1 MESPQSA
8 PERQDSLPKEKQV
21 MRGQGCALIAI
32 FVVAIGWILLMTAI
46 TQSVGWLQ
54 EQTVFAGYL
63 VADPRWQ
70 VPLFYGAGILLPM
83 GIMAWKS
90 KTPRS
95 RLAFQT
101 WAFAG
106 AFVILQTPA
115 RFFAIT
121 NAQAI
126 TLAQIGLA
134 VVYLMLLHTWLRR
147 FSPDW
152 VAPWKSLDWRG
163 GGLAVLI
170 AAVLSLP
177 WMMWGAF
184 GSLLDILLSM
194 AAGLLFGIAASWTVH
209 GGLLYATQRA
219 DREVQGADIFL
230 DGLVIAVA
238 LAIMVTGFGYSGMQ
252 WVLLFGLPVL
262 GWTTAILATAGK
274 AKARA
279 QNWAPVALLL
289 GLSTAVPLMLVDAD
303 ELSVII
309 GSDPGERLDW
319 ATRSGE
325 VMLVAGL
332 VVTLVLAF
340 TWRRLQQDSAFGKGS
355 RWIALAAVIAVVC
368 VHVFLGVNGLHGE
381 RFFVI
386 LKDQAD
392 LSMINPDLPWQ
403 DRRAEVYGEL
413 VEHASLDQ
421 QRLRAVLDRLGIQ
434 YKPYYL
440 VNALEVQSGP
450 ILRAWLNTRP
460 EVDRILDSPILRPLP
475 EPMEPEAG
483 TLATP
488 KGVPWNVSLTQA
500 DRVWNDFH
508 VDGNGI
514 LVGISDSDVEGWH
527 PEIKES
533 MAGNGLN
540 WLDPWY
546 GSPVPT
552 DISGHGTA
560 VTSVILGKT
569 TGIAPGAEW
578 MGCVN
583 LARNLGNPAY
593 YVECMQFLLAPYP
606 QGGDPFTDGNPAL
619 GAQVVNYS
627 WSCPIV
633 EGCDPDALLPAAA
646 ALRAAGI
653 FQAAAVG
660 NMGTGYCGTAG
671 DPPAIYSQVFS
682 VGSINSDENMSDFSS
697 VGPVLVDGSLRIK
710 PDLLAPGEA
719 VIAANAVSSYES
731 VSGTSF
737 ASPHVAGVVALMWS
751 ANPAMIGN
759 VELTED
765 LLRQSADA
773 YTGPSVDCSNIQNYD
788 SSGIRYGIL
797 NAYEAVRLAL
807 AAGDNP

>member
-1 MESPQSA
+1 MELPQST
-8 PERQDSLPKEKQV
+8 PESQESLPKETQSI
-21 MRGQGCALIAI
+21 RGQGCALIAI
-32 FVVAIGWILLMTAI
+32 FVVAIGWIVLMTAI

-63 VADPRWQ
+63 VNDPRWQ

-106 AFVILQTPA
+106 AFVMLQSPA

-121 NAQAI
+121 DAQAI
-126 TLAQIGLA
+126 AVAQIGLTL
-134 VVYLMLLHTWLRR
+134 VYLALLHGWLRR

-177 WMMWGAF
+177 WMIWGAF
-184 GSLLDILLSM
+184 GSLVDILLGLV
-194 AAGLLFGIAASWTVH
+194 AGLLFGAAASWTLH

-219 DREVQGADIFL
+219 DREVKGADIFL
-230 DGLVIAVA
+230 DGLVIAVT
-238 LAIMVTGFGYSGMQ
+238 LTIMVTGFGYSGLQ

-262 GWTTAILATAGK
+262 GWTTAMLSMAGK
-274 AKARA
+274 ANARA

-289 GLSTAVPLMLVDAD
+289 GLAAAAPLMLIDAD
-303 ELSVII
+303 ELSVVIAS
-309 GSDPGERLDW
+309 GPGERLDW

-325 VMLVAGL
+325 VTLVAGL

-368 VHVFLGVNGLHGE
+368 VHIFFGVTGLHGE

-392 LSMINPDLPWQ
+392 LSRIDPDLPWQ
-403 DRRAEVYGEL
+403 DRRAEVYRVL
-413 VEHASLDQ
+413 VEHAGFEQ
-421 QRLRAVLDRLGIQ
+421 QGLRASLDRLGIQ
-434 YKPYYL
+434 YKSFYL

-475 EPMEPEAG
+475 EPVESEAG

-488 KGVPWNVSLTQA
+488 NGVPWNVALTQA
-500 DRVWNDFH
+500 DRVWSELH
-508 VDGNGI
+508 VDGSGI
-514 LVGISDSDVEGWH
+514 LVGISDSGVEGGH
-527 PEIKES
+527 PEIKGAAAS
-533 MAGNGLN
+533 NGLN

-546 GSPVPT
+546 GSPEPT

-560 VTSVILGKT
+560 VTSIILGKN

-606 QGGDPFTDGNPAL
+606 QGGDAFTEGEPAL

-633 EGCDPDALLPAAA
+633 EGCDPDALLPAVA
-646 ALRAAGI
+646 ALHAAGI

-682 VGSINSDENMSDFSS
+682 VGSINSDESMSDFSS

-719 VIAANAVSSYES
+719 VIAANAVNSYES

-751 ANPAMIGN
+751 ANPVLIGE
-759 VELTED
+759 VELTEN
-765 LLRQSADA
+765 LLRQSANA
-773 YTGPSVDCSNIQNYD
+773 YTGPAADCSNIQNYD

-807 AAGDNP
+807 AVGVTP